1 MQKKE
6 CEQKTGFHL
15 LLLGE
20 SILFT
25 TAKELYPNHSHCRF
39 KVLAFM
45 KKNPPASFFVKTK
58 KAGISLECFL
68 IESQE
73 VAFTTRN
80 DHCLSLTPF
89 KFKK

>member
-1 MQKKE
+1 
-6 CEQKTGFHL
+6 
-15 LLLGE
+15 
-20 SILFT
+20 
-25 TAKELYPNHSHCRF
+25 
-39 KVLAFM
+39 M

-58 KAGISLECFL
+58 KSGISLECFL

-80 DHCLSLTPF
+80 DHFLSLTPF